1 MMNELTKIILAT
13 TLAGAA
19 MPLGGLLAS
28 RESIHR
34 RWLETEFRHGVIAL
48 GGGILIAAVALVLVP
63 ASLGKLPI
71 WGVLLCFLLGGA
83 AFGRLGVFLAKRDT
97 PASNLVAMLADF
109 IPEAIAMGAAFA
121 AGNGAGMT
129 LALFMFLQNLPEGFN
144 AYREMID
151 AGGISPRRLL
161 FTFAALVPVGTIAG
175 VAGYFLLGD
184 SPMVVDGLLLFAAGG
199 ILYVVFQD
207 IAPQAKLKKHWL
219 PSLGAVIGFAI
230 GLLGH
235 LLIH

>member
-1 MMNELTKIILAT
+1 MNELAKILIAT

-19 MPLGGLLAS
+19 IPFGALLAS
-28 RESIHR
+28 RESITP

-63 ASLGKLPI
+63 ESLGRLPI
-71 WGVLLCFLLGGA
+71 WANLLCFLFGGA
-83 AFGRLGVFLAKRDT
+83 AFGWLGVFLTKRDT
-97 PASNLVAMLADF
+97 PAGNLVAMLADF

-121 AGNGAGMT
+121 AGNSAGMT

-151 AGGISPRRLL
+151 SGKAGSRHLLGI
-161 FTFAALVPVGTIAG
+161 FAALVPVGPIAG
-175 VAGYFLLGD
+175 ITGYSLLGN
-184 SPMVVDGLLLFAAGG
+184 SPMIVDGLLLFAAGG

-219 PSLGAVIGFAI
+219 PSLGAVIGFAV

>member
-1 MMNELTKIILAT
+1 MNDLGKILIAT

-19 MPLGGLLAS
+19 IPLGALLAS
-28 RESIHR
+28 RESIR
-34 RWLETEFRHGVIAL
+34 PRWLETELRHGIIAM

-63 ASLGKLPI
+63 ESLGRLPI
-71 WGVLLCFLLGGA
+71 WAVLLCFLSGGA
-83 AFGRLGVFLAKRDT
+83 AFGALGDFLARRDT
-97 PASNLVAMLADF
+97 PVSNLVAMLTDF

-121 AGNGAGMT
+121 TGGSAGMA

-151 AGGISPRRLL
+151 SGKIPRHRLL
-161 FTFAALVPVGTIAG
+161 IMFAALVPVGPIAG
-175 VAGYFLLGD
+175 VAGYYLLGGL
-184 SPMVVDGLLLFAAGG
+184 PMVIDGLLLFAAGG

-219 PSLGAVIGFAI
+219 PTLGAVVGFAL
-230 GLLGH
+230 GLLGDM
-235 LLIH
+235 LIH

>member
-1 MMNELTKIILAT
+1 MNELTKILIAT

-19 MPLGGLLAS
+19 IPLGALLAS
-28 RESIHR
+28 RETITP

-48 GGGILIAAVALVLVP
+48 GGGILVAAVALVLVP
-63 ASLGKLPI
+63 ESLDRLPV
-71 WGVLLCFLLGGA
+71 WGTMLCFLLGGA
-83 AFGRLGVFLAKRDT
+83 AFGWLGASLSKRDT

-121 AGNGAGMT
+121 AGNSAGMT

-144 AYREMID
+144 AYREMLD
-151 AGGISPRRLL
+151 SDKISSLRLVGT
-161 FTFAALVPVGTIAG
+161 FTALVPIGPIAG
-175 VAGYFLLGD
+175 ITGYFLLGD
-184 SPMVVDGLLLFAAGG
+184 SPMIVDGLLLFAAGG

-219 PSLGAVIGFAI
+219 PSLGAVFGFAI